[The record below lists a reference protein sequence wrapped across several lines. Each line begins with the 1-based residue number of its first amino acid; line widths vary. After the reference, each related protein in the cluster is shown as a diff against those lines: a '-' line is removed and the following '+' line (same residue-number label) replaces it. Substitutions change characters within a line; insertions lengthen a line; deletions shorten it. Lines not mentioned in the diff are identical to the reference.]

1 MFCGPEKLRIIPASQ
16 SQIVVAL
23 GQLLWLLTPKLQLF
37 KGTGRSVGRKEV
49 ILALPV
55 DGTDGKSQ
63 EARWAVVG
71 GGAWTWTQA
80 VGFPGG
86 ASGKEPACHGRRHKS
101 HGFDPWVGKIPWRR
115 KWQPTPVFLPGE
127 SHGKR
132 SLAGYSPW
140 GHKETRLSD

>member
-1 MFCGPEKLRIIPASQ
+1 MLIAFGASRQGVFCGPEKLRIIPASQ

-63 EARWAVVG
+63 EARWAVG
-71 GGAWTWTQA
+71 GGCLDLDT
-80 VGFPGG
+80 G
-86 ASGKEPACHGRRHKS
+86 SG
-101 HGFDPWVGKIPWRR
+101 
-115 KWQPTPVFLPGE
+115 LPRW
-127 SHGKR
+127 S
-132 SLAGYSPW
+132 
-140 GHKETRLSD
+140 